1 MTAPI
6 HHANGCKQAVN
17 ADTTPNW
24 ASRAFLM
31 TSSLD
36 LKAQE
41 EKTLLQRGRQPH
53 PTAAAFFDAL
63 DNRQASLSS
72 SSLSIHKRCSRSD
85 FVKKQTSSLGWRS
98 RYSQAEDYPIY
109 MMEGVHFSVK
119 QVQRG
124 ELEGTYG
131 TGATVWPASMVL
143 LKYLEKH
150 PFKVRQKSVIDL
162 GAGTG
167 VTSLAA
173 AVLGARRVVCTDGV
187 QNVVTLAQ
195 ENVIDA
201 CQQLDNAAHHGD
213 GLFDSNMLQVCEY
226 WWGSGKIKERFDVI
240 LVSDCVLPK
249 LYPIAPL
256 VDALVELMKPDAVAI
271 LSYEHRHYAEYHP
284 GEKFR
289 QLAAARGLQTVR
301 IPICDLD
308 PVYSVD
314 DIEVW
319 EVTHS

>member
-1 MTAPI
+1 M
-6 HHANGCKQAVN
+6 
-17 ADTTPNW
+17 
-24 ASRAFLM
+24 AS
-31 TSSLD
+31 SPEVE
-36 LKAQE
+36 AQE
-41 EKTLLQRGRQPH
+41 ATTLSQRRRQPH
-53 PTAAAFFDAL
+53 PTATAFCNAL
-63 DNRQASLSS
+63 DNQTSS
-72 SSLSIHKRCSRSD
+72 SSSSDDKRCSRSE

-98 RYSQAEDYPIY
+98 RYSQADDYPIV
-109 MMEGVHFSVK
+109 MMEDVQFSVK

-124 ELEGTYG
+124 EIEGTYG

-143 LKYLEKH
+143 LKYLEKY
-150 PFKVRQKSVIDL
+150 PLKVRQKSVIDL

-187 QNVVTLAQ
+187 QNVVALAQ
-195 ENVIDA
+195 ENVVDA
-201 CQQLDNAAHHGD
+201 CQQLDDGSHRGD
-213 GLFDSNMLQVCEY
+213 SVFDSKMLQVCEY
-226 WWGSGKIKERFDVI
+226 WWGSGKMNEQFDVI

-256 VDALVELMKPDAVAI
+256 VDALVELMKSDAVAI

-289 QLAAARGLQTVR
+289 QLAAVRGLQTVR
-301 IPICDLD
+301 IPIGDLD

-319 EVTHS
+319 EVRHS